1 MSDGRDNLIPPS
13 QRTSDELREMTR
25 KGGIKSGEV
34 RRAKKSMRQ
43 MMEMMLHDVPL
54 PEGWR
59 KALREQGISEDD
71 WNHKAVVTIKLIQK
85 AEEGDVAAYNA
96 ICAMVGEKPKD
107 EVAVDTRIEIGFVDS
122 GGYVPVHSE
131 DEVEE

>member
-1 MSDGRDNLIPPS
+1 MNDENLKPARS
-13 QRTSDELREMTR
+13 KNEARERGR

-43 MMEMMLHDVPL
+43 MMEMMLHDVAL

-59 KALREQGISEDD
+59 QELRNQGISEND
-71 WNHKAVVTIKLIQK
+71 WNHKAIVTIKLIQK

-96 ICAMVGEKPKD
+96 ICAIIGEKPKD
-107 EVAVDTRIEIGFVDS
+107 EVAVDTRIEIGFVEVDH
-122 GGYVPVHSE
+122 YPVHSE
-131 DEVEE
+131 NDVD

>member
-1 MSDGRDNLIPPS
+1 MNDENLIPFQTGRS
-13 QRTSDELREMTR
+13 REEAERAGR

-43 MMEMMLHDVPL
+43 MMEMMLHDVAL

-59 KALREQGISEDD
+59 QELRNQGISEDD
-71 WNHKAVVTIKLIQK
+71 WNHKAIVTIKLIQK
-85 AEEGDVAAYNA
+85 AEEGDVQAYNA
-96 ICAMVGEKPKD
+96 ICAMIGEKPK
-107 EVAVDTRIEIGFVDS
+107 EEIAVDTKIEIGFVDA
-122 GGYVPVHSE
+122 GTYAPVHSE